1 MAFASALL
9 RMHKERKLDDDDRKS
24 VRATERERRDAEIEA
39 RAADAYERIYRHQNH
54 WKDWMYLAD
63 GLMLGRRWAL
73 EKAGMQEPKG
83 KGYNLAFSRWMSTRA
98 WARDLD
104 PPTRNDLF
112 WCAEHR
118 SEIEAWRDELD
129 ERERQKKN
137 HPTHMKRAYAAA
149 HKPPKEEDEGREG
162 DQDGEPGGK
171 KGTADEQALRQRNLE
186 LSQTIVKLKENPF
199 PWWDGSVDQGARSM
213 YDDRGDGRRA
223 DGKARLLIIALIKG
237 FKDRFPNQA
246 MQLLDEVIGLLR
258 GPSEA
263 VEAVAARETTKAI
276 EAVAREGARQAKTVR
291 RAGRMAKR
299 EAMSDQQRADR
310 VKELRAQGLAADQI
324 EAEIAKEGGR

>member
-1 MAFASALL
+1 MAYVFALL
-9 RMHKERKLDDDDRKS
+9 RTGTERKMDDNDDRKS
-24 VRATERERRDAEIEA
+24 AKATERERRDAEIEA
-39 RAADAYERIYRHQNH
+39 RAADAYERIYKHQNH

-73 EKAGMQEPKG
+73 EKAGANVPTG
-83 KGYNLAFSRWMSTRA
+83 KGYNMAFSRWMATRA

-137 HPTHMKRAYAAA
+137 HPTHMKRAYQKA
-149 HKPPKEEDEGREG
+149 HKPKEESE
-162 DQDGEPGGK
+162 DQEEDHEGEPGGK
-171 KGTADEQALRQRNLE
+171 KGTPDEQALRERNLE

-213 YDDRGDGRRA
+213 YEDRGDGRRA
-223 DGKARLLIIALIKG
+223 DGKARLLIIALAKQ
-237 FKDRFPNQA
+237 FKDHFPNQA
-246 MQLLDEVIGLLR
+246 AQLLDELIRILQ

-263 VEAVAARETTKAI
+263 VQAITARETTKAV
-276 EAVAREGARQAKTVR
+276 EAVAKEGTRQARRVR
-291 RAGRMAKR
+291 GAGRIAMR
-299 EAMSDQQRADR
+299 ETMSDRERASR
-310 VKELRAQGLAADQI
+310 VRELRARGFTADQI
-324 EAEIAKEGGR
+324 EAAITKERER